1 MGRSWAP
8 FRRKRTTSYLFS
20 IRRQAETG
28 KNSVGEGGEL
38 RLQRSDH
45 RCLRPLY
52 AFNWD
57 CMQVRKNK
65 LLRVER
71 RKSALRSRHGHSQHK
86 IQSLPELRTSS
97 RSFSD
102 SQKRS
107 TAWISTTKVEIKNE
121 TSKNQ
126 REKNLQTYTTKR
138 FTLQKFEVRESIS
151 VLCHIHIPKFRGAK

>member
-1 MGRSWAP
+1 
-8 FRRKRTTSYLFS
+8 
-20 IRRQAETG
+20 
-28 KNSVGEGGEL
+28 
-38 RLQRSDH
+38 
-45 RCLRPLY
+45 
-52 AFNWD
+52 
-57 CMQVRKNK
+57 MQVRKNK

-97 RSFSD
+97 CSFSD

-126 REKNLQTYTTKR
+126 REKNLQTYTTKG
-138 FTLQKFEVRESIS
+138 FTLQKSKSRNPSLYFIIYTPLNLEVQNNMRAFLLENHVNTWVSANT
-151 VLCHIHIPKFRGAK
+151 HWNRGSYPQQKPIIQWKICFLWQF

>member
-8 FRRKRTTSYLFS
+8 YRRKRTTSYLFS
-20 IRRQAETG
+20 VRRRAETG

-38 RLQRSDH
+38 RLQRSDR

-97 RSFSD
+97 CSFSN

-126 REKNLQTYTTKR
+126 REKNIHIYTTKR
-138 FTLQKFEVRESIS
+138 FTLQKSEV
-151 VLCHIHIPKFRGAK
+151 

>member
-1 MGRSWAP
+1 MGRRLAR

-20 IRRQAETG
+20 VRRRAETG

-38 RLQRSDH
+38 RLQRSDR

-65 LLRVER
+65 LLRFER

-97 RSFSD
+97 CSFSN

-126 REKNLQTYTTKR
+126 REKNIHIYTTKR
-138 FTLQKFEVRESIS
+138 FTLQKSEV
-151 VLCHIHIPKFRGAK
+151 

>member
-1 MGRSWAP
+1 
-8 FRRKRTTSYLFS
+8 
-20 IRRQAETG
+20 
-28 KNSVGEGGEL
+28 
-38 RLQRSDH
+38 
-45 RCLRPLY
+45 
-52 AFNWD
+52 
-57 CMQVRKNK
+57 MQVRKNK

-126 REKNLQTYTTKR
+126 REKNLQIYTTKR
-138 FTLQKFEVRESIS
+138 FTLQKSEVWKSIS

>member
-1 MGRSWAP
+1 MGRSWAS

-20 IRRQAETG
+20 VRRRAETG

-38 RLQRSDH
+38 RLQRSDR

-65 LLRVER
+65 LLRFER

-97 RSFSD
+97 CSFSN

-126 REKNLQTYTTKR
+126 REKNIHIYTTKR
-138 FTLQKFEVRESIS
+138 FTLQKSEV
-151 VLCHIHIPKFRGAK
+151 